1 MFITTFTRMKRM
13 EKKEKKH
20 NVYIPEKLHHAIKMS
35 AIINNTSIQKIT
47 EEVLEKYLKEKEKEK
62 NAKRI

>member
-1 MFITTFTRMKRM
+1 
-13 EKKEKKH
+13 
-20 NVYIPEKLHHAIKMS
+20 VYIPEKLHHAIKMS